1 MTLTE
6 SINKLHLASEI
17 HLFEKSHGSINLI
30 EKCTSSKPK
39 PKYKGKKKKARE
51 KNCLLRKIAC
61 QKENA
66 SSVDKRVI
74 GKKHCAKIVKSGMG
88 ILLVIEV
95 CLV

>member
-51 KNCLLRKIAC
+51 KKLSTKKDSMSKGKCFKCRQKGYWKKTLR
-61 QKENA
+61 
-66 SSVDKRVI
+66 
-74 GKKHCAKIVKSGMG
+74 
-88 ILLVIEV
+88 
-95 CLV
+95 